1 MVAVSR
7 PETPMVLDA
16 TIEVLRPDLP
26 RGRFRAV
33 LFDFDGT
40 LSLLREGWPAVMTA
54 LMLDELRRTGTDET
68 DEQLAAVVE
77 GIVIGLNGR
86 PTIVQMQH
94 LAAEV
99 ARRGGRPVGPAEY
112 ARTYQE
118 RLLAM
123 IRGRYDDLA
132 TVRAAPADWAVPGT
146 HALLQ
151 ALRSRGLT
159 LVLASGTEVTHV
171 RREADLL
178 GLTPYFDE
186 AVFFAP
192 VGDDPH
198 FSKRAVI
205 ERVLREHSLRGEE
218 LLGFGDGVIETEE
231 VRRVGGVAVAVASQE
246 PPARGVNAWKRDRLI
261 RAGADVVIAD
271 YDCHDRL
278 LRWLF
283 AED

>member
-1 MVAVSR
+1 MV
-7 PETPMVLDA
+7 PDA
-16 TIEVLRPDLP
+16 ANEFLRPDLP

-40 LSLLREGWPAVMTA
+40 LSLLREGWPAVMTD
-54 LMLDELRRTGTDET
+54 MMVDELRRTGTSQPKD
-68 DEQLAAVVE
+68 QLAATVE
-77 GIVIGLNGR
+77 SIVSGLNGR

>member
-1 MVAVSR
+1 MPPS
-7 PETPMVLDA
+7 PP
-16 TIEVLRPDLP
+16 IEILRPDLP

-54 LMLDELRRTGTDET
+54 LMVEELHRTHTDET
-68 DEQLAAVVE
+68 DAQLAAVVE

-86 PTIVQMQH
+86 PTVVHMH
-94 LAAEV
+94 RVAVVV
-99 ARRGGRPVGPAEY
+99 ARRGGRPHDPTQY
-112 ARTYQE
+112 AGVYQE
-118 RLLAM
+118 RLLDM
-123 IRGRYDDLA
+123 IRGRYDDLR
-132 TVRAAPADWAVPGT
+132 TGRASPADWAVPGT
-146 HALLQ
+146 HSLLDQ
-151 ALRSRGLT
+151 LKARGLI

-178 GLTPYFDE
+178 GLMPYFDE
-186 AVFFAP
+186 TVFFAP

-198 FSKRAVI
+198 FSKRQVI
-205 ERVLREHSLRGEE
+205 EHVLREHGLRGDE
-218 LLGFGDGVIETEE
+218 LLGFGDGVVETEE

-246 PPARGVNAWKRDRLI
+246 PPFRGVNAWKRDRLI

-271 YDCHDRL
+271 YLCHEPL

-283 AED
+283 GES